1 MNTLKDLKKYDLH
14 CHLDGSLSAVTIR
27 KLAEAV
33 GKDLPDEAELI
44 RMLQV
49 SPDCISLKEYLTK
62 FDLPLSCLV
71 TKENFKTAVREL
83 LRDAAQE
90 NVVYME
96 IRFAPL
102 SSVNDKLSARDII
115 EGALEGLQDGK
126 ELYGVDGGL
135 ILCGMR
141 HMDVKENVVLVKLA
155 REYLGAGVCAVDLA
169 GDEVSFPVKTQAEM
183 FETAVKLDMPIT
195 IHAGECGSAD
205 SIWDALNLGATRI
218 GHGIAARKDAQL
230 RQYCA
235 NHQICFE
242 MCPSSNLQTHAVE
255 SMKEYPLLQFLDAG
269 IPVTVNTD
277 SRTVSDTTIT
287 KELDLLK
294 EYYKLTYSDM
304 EKLME
309 NARISAFR

>member
-27 KLAEAV
+27 KLAEAI
-33 GKDLPDEAELI
+33 GKDLPGDAELI
-44 RMLQV
+44 KMLQV
-49 SPDCISLKEYLTK
+49 SSDCTSLRDYLTK

-71 TKENFKTAVREL
+71 TKENFKTAVCEL
-83 LRDAAQE
+83 LRDASQE

-102 SSVNDKLSARDII
+102 SSVNSELSAREII

-126 ELYGVDGGL
+126 ELYGVDGSL

-141 HMDVKENVVLVKLA
+141 HMDVKENVKLVKLA

-183 FETAVKLDMPIT
+183 FGTAIKLDMPFT
-195 IHAGECGSAD
+195 IHAGECGSAQ
-205 SIWDALNLGATRI
+205 SIRDALELGASRI
-218 GHGIAARKDAQL
+218 GHGIAARKAAEL
-230 RQYCA
+230 MQYCA
-235 NHQICFE
+235 EHKICFE
-242 MCPSSNLQTHAVE
+242 MCPSSNIQTHAVE
-255 SMKEYPLLQFLDAG
+255 SMEEYPLLQFLEAG

-277 SRTVSDTTIT
+277 NRTVSDTTIT
-287 KELDLLK
+287 KELKFLQ
-294 EYYKLTYSDM
+294 EYYKLSYSDL

-309 NARISAFR
+309 NARTSAFL